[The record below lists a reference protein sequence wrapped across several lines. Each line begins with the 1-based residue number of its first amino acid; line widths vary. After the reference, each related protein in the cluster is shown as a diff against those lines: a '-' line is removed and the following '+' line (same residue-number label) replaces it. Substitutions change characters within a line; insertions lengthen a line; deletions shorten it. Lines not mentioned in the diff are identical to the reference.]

1 MEEIKKTL
9 LGIFEDCRDLTGK
22 QVLDSAEDVFLPYAQ
37 ALNRL
42 ATADIDDSLV
52 DALIA
57 ERSLQAAIGHIAGLK
72 RVHGL
77 RLERRRVQAIIDSD
91 APWETLEGYLYYP
104 NYLRLAEMESR
115 GADLKSGDRVVFL
128 GSGPLPL
135 SLIALAKRYAIQG
148 VGIERDSLNAELSR
162 KVLRA
167 LGLDEQIEIVSG
179 DHFSLPLPGPCGLVM
194 VGADAIPKEEI
205 FAHLAKSLP
214 DGAKLSY
221 RLYEKGLRRLFD
233 MDHAVGE
240 LPLPL
245 KEYRRIRPEPPVN
258 NTSVFAVKE
267 NGHA

>member
-1 MEEIKKTL
+1 MKEIKKTL
-9 LGIFEDCRDLTGK
+9 LEIFEDCRDLTET
-22 QVLDSAEDVFLPYAQ
+22 QVLDSAEDLFLPYAET
-37 ALNRL
+37 LNRL
-42 ATADIDDSLV
+42 AAMDIDDSQV
-52 DALIA
+52 DGLIA
-57 ERSLQAAIGHIAGLK
+57 DRTLQTAIGRIAGLK
-72 RVHGL
+72 RIHGL
-77 RLERRRVQAIIDSD
+77 RLERRRAQDIIDSD
-91 APWETLEGYLYYP
+91 APWETLEGFIYYP

-135 SLIALAKRYAIQG
+135 SLIALARRCGILG
-148 VGIERDSLNAELSR
+148 VGIERDPLNAELSR
-162 KVLRA
+162 NVLESLA
-167 LGLDEQIEIVSG
+167 LGERIEIVSG
-179 DHFSLPLPGPCGLVM
+179 DHFSLPLPGPCGLLM

-214 DGAKLSY
+214 GGAKLSY

-233 MDHAVGE
+233 LDHVVG